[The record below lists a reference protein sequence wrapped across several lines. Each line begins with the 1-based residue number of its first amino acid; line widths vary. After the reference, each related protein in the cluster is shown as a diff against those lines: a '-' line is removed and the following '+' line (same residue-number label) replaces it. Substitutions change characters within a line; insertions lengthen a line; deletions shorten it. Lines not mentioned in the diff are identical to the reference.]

1 VQNVL
6 LTASLYTSPDG
17 GQLPHGIAIAFL
29 FALGACVGSFLN
41 VVVWRL
47 PRGESLVSPPSHCPK
62 CDRPLKWYD
71 NVPIFGWLKLRG
83 RCRFCREP
91 ISARYPIVELATA
104 LLFVFY
110 YVMYYMADVGPC
122 APIPELRWS
131 DAPGSAVYR
140 PPTAPILLLHLFVLS
155 SLLAASLIDAERYEI
170 PQQITWLMAAVAI
183 LAHAVFDGPRDAGA
197 LNLVRPDGSP
207 SAAAALAAGGAVGLA
222 LSLLLAK
229 LKVLKPSFPAGEP
242 LLDVEREAAEAENE
256 RLKREGAKKDELI
269 EIPPPYTRRQV
280 AREMRK
286 EMAFLL
292 PPLALAA
299 AWWLL
304 TARVP
309 AVGSA
314 WASAVRPDW
323 ASGLLG
329 ALFGALVGGLVVW
342 LTRILGTLGFGRVAM
357 GLGDVDLMFA
367 VGAAIGAGAATVAF
381 FLAPFFGIVLA
392 LYLVA
397 TGRRREVPY
406 GPYLA
411 MASAFVMLCYCPIA
425 AWLEPGLAG
434 LGLVARQLVGGSGGA
449 P

>member
-1 VQNVL
+1 MPHAL
-6 LTASLYTSPDG
+6 LTAANWFTSPDG
-17 GQLPHGIAIAFL
+17 QQLPHGVAIAFL

-47 PRGESLVSPPSHCPK
+47 PRGESLVTPPSHCPK

-71 NVPIFGWLKLRG
+71 NVPIFGWIMLRG

-110 YVMYYMADVGPC
+110 YAMYYVVEIGPV
-122 APIPELRWS
+122 APIPELMWS

-140 PPTAPILLLHLFVLS
+140 APTAPMLLLHLFALS
-155 SLLAASLIDAERYEI
+155 ALLAASLIDAERYEI
-170 PQQITWLMAAVAI
+170 PQQITWLLAAVAI
-183 LAHAVFDGPRDAGA
+183 LGHAVFDGPRDAGA
-197 LNLVRPDGSP
+197 LNLVRLDGSP
-207 SAAAALAAGGAVGLA
+207 SPAAALAAGGAVGLA
-222 LSLLLAK
+222 LSLMLAK
-229 LKVLKPSFPAGEP
+229 VKVLGQSFPQGEP

-256 RLKREGAKKDELI
+256 RLKGEGAKNDELI
-269 EIPPPYTRRQV
+269 EIPPPFTRRQV

-292 PPLALAA
+292 PPLALAVL
-299 AWWLL
+299 WWLL
-304 TARVP
+304 TAKVP
-309 AVGSA
+309 TLGSA
-314 WASAVRPDW
+314 WTSALRPDW
-323 ASGLLG
+323 ATGLLG

-381 FLAPFFGIVLA
+381 FLAPFFGILLA
-392 LYLVA
+392 LYLIV

-411 MASAFVMLCYCPIA
+411 MASAFVMLTYRPIEH
-425 AWLEPGLAG
+425 WLEPGLAG
-434 LGLVARQLVGGSGGA
+434 IALFVQQAVGGGA
-449 P
+449 G